1 MGLGTTFEGCEVM
14 KGFEFYLGKGNF
26 VVAAGNLMN
35 GIEKNKFGFGC
46 NLDGVDILVDI
57 LIRIR
62 TNIQLLA
69 SNSTSRAR

>member
-35 GIEKNKFGFGC
+35 GIEKNKFEC
-46 NLDGVDILVDI
+46 DLDGD
-57 LIRIR
+57 
-62 TNIQLLA
+62 
-69 SNSTSRAR
+69 